1 MSESE
6 SPPLT
11 NEQLKFNFDATYR
24 FVESVRVKYHNAGE
38 ELTKADEVVKQKM
51 ADFQKATKM
60 YERALQIASRNSDAY
75 IPPNDGAVSDLFR
88 KKQLAAYVKMFNDRD
103 NTSQDYDGG
112 RSRRPQRR
120 NKKNNKKSRRQ
131 RLSLSFI

>member
-75 IPPNDGAVSDLFR
+75 IPPNDGADLFR